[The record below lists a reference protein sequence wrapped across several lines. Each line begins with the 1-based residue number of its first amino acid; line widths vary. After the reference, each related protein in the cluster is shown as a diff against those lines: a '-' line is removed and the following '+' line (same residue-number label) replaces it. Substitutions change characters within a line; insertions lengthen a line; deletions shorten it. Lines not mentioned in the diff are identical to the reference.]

1 MLTISSVVTA
11 DAVSMTASS
20 GLQEYD
26 ILVVIALILLLSIK
40 EIMSASDRWNKS
52 LECFFYIAIIPLLVS
67 FVAIIIFK
75 ISEMI

>member
-1 MLTISSVVTA
+1 
-11 DAVSMTASS
+11 MTASS